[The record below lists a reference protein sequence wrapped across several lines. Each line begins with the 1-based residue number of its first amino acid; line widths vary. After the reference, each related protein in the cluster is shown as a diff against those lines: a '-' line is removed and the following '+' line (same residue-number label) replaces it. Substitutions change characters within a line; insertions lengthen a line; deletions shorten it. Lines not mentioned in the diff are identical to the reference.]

1 MSLHRNSFTLLELVA
16 VVAIMTLVL
25 GISVSVLR
33 KRSGPA
39 QFENSVLTFRQ
50 FCMAA
55 RAQAAELGRERVLY
69 YQPEERAF
77 RAGEV
82 LPVEVDRDAVILLE
96 PPDQE
101 QDMTEYETP
110 ANFSKLKWVLPEEY
124 EMEAGS
130 SDDSVNP
137 LESTKRV
144 ELFHFFPDGSASG
157 VREFRLRFRN
167 RNRTMAISPLTGEL
181 RIEEGSAL

>member
-1 MSLHRNSFTLLELVA
+1 MSLRRNNFTLLELVA

-69 YQPEERAF
+69 YQPSERTF
-77 RAGEV
+77 RAGDV
-82 LPVEVDRDAVILLE
+82 QPVEVDRDAVILLE
-96 PPDQE
+96 PPDE
-101 QDMTEYETP
+101 DLEFVEYETP
-110 ANFSKLKWVLPEEY
+110 AGFSKLKWVLPEEY
-124 EMEAGS
+124 AMEMDS
-130 SDDSVNP
+130 SDPAASGD
-137 LESTKRV
+137 RV

-157 VREFRLRFRN
+157 VREFRLQYRSWS
-167 RNRTMAISPLTGEL
+167 RTMTISPLTGEL
-181 RIEEGSAL
+181 RVEEGSVL

>member
-1 MSLHRNSFTLLELVA
+1 MALHRKNFTLLELVA

-55 RAQAAELGRERVLY
+55 RAQAAELGHERVLY
-69 YQPEERAF
+69 YQPEERTF
-77 RAGEV
+77 RAGDV
-82 LPVEVDRDAVILLE
+82 QPVEVDRDAVVLLE

-101 QDMTEYETP
+101 PEMAEYETP

-124 EMEAGS
+124 VMEM
-130 SDDSVNP
+130 DSTGAP
-137 LESTKRV
+137 EESRERV

-157 VREFRLRFRN
+157 VREFRLQFRSWS
-167 RNRTMAISPLTGEL
+167 RTLAISPLTGEL
-181 RIEEGSAL
+181 RVEEGSVL